1 MPDITGRQGA
11 TMVYTEMN
19 SGFQKS
25 KDYLVC
31 VDSDGCAMDTMD
43 IKHTACFGPCM
54 IAEWNLTP
62 FRAELLRRWNQINL
76 YTVTRG
82 INRFK
87 GLSKMLQ
94 EVNTSYTRVENID
107 ALVRWVEEASELS
120 NRSLANAINEN
131 NSPILKKAYA
141 WSHAV
146 NQAIA
151 KLPREQIKPFA
162 GVNRAL
168 AAAHSWAD
176 IAVVSSANRK
186 AVEDEWSRYNLI
198 EHTDLVL
205 AQDAGTKTHCI
216 KELCQKGY
224 SPENIIM
231 IGDAPGDADA
241 ALDNGVLYFPIL
253 VRLEQKSW
261 ETFLHTALPKFLD
274 GTYQGKYQ
282 QSLLKAFYDNLS
294 E

>member
-1 MPDITGRQGA
+1 
-11 TMVYTEMN
+11 MVYTEMN

-168 AAAHSWAD
+168 TAAHSWAD

-186 AVEDEWSRYNLI
+186 AVEDEWSRYN
-198 EHTDLVL
+198 
-205 AQDAGTKTHCI
+205 
-216 KELCQKGY
+216 
-224 SPENIIM
+224 
-231 IGDAPGDADA
+231 
-241 ALDNGVLYFPIL
+241 
-253 VRLEQKSW
+253 
-261 ETFLHTALPKFLD
+261 
-274 GTYQGKYQ
+274 
-282 QSLLKAFYDNLS
+282 
-294 E
+294 